1 VLAQNSVSSGSSII
15 LPADTLAGRG
25 SASGSGAQEIIT
37 LDPSISI
44 FGTLLR
50 VSGPDRIVYPTGLVA
65 TDTANF
71 ATALL
76 AGGSVLFA
84 PGTFKLTGIGTE
96 IGKITLPGK
105 YLGCGAATTFEIQ
118 TGTAATTDIIR
129 FAPTSN
135 MSGVEIGN
143 YTTKPQV
150 YATPTGRHGLNI
162 DLSTATVYQDNLKV
176 RRIFDGDYSGLTLN
190 GYSIYVTHYT
200 QTDGLFASTV
210 EECTAVNGMY
220 WQDMGDSMSFLRNH
234 FWGWNGGLDVAS
246 VRTYANHCIFEGNNG
261 WVHNKPCLRIRGNG
275 LKILNNN
282 MELQSVTDAAA
293 NKAALHIVEGDALGS
308 LSSLN
313 EVIGNNFLSM
323 NSPATGYAKG
333 ALIENANHCVIKSNY
348 FAGNGAGVGGD
359 LTIAASCL
367 LSELS
372 THNIYANGTMQSLG
386 T

>member
-1 VLAQNSVSSGSSII
+1 
-15 LPADTLAGRG
+15 
-25 SASGSGAQEIIT
+25 
-37 LDPSISI
+37 
-44 FGTLLR
+44 
-50 VSGPDRIVYPTGLVA
+50 
-65 TDTANF
+65 
-71 ATALL
+71 
-76 AGGSVLFA
+76 
-84 PGTFKLTGIGTE
+84 
-96 IGKITLPGK
+96 
-105 YLGCGAATTFEIQ
+105 
-118 TGTAATTDIIR
+118 
-129 FAPTSN
+129 
-135 MSGVEIGN
+135 
-143 YTTKPQV
+143 
-150 YATPTGRHGLNI
+150 
-162 DLSTATVYQDNLKV
+162 
-176 RRIFDGDYSGLTLN
+176 
-190 GYSIYVTHYT
+190 
-200 QTDGLFASTV
+200 
-210 EECTAVNGMY
+210 
-220 WQDMGDSMSFLRNH
+220 MSFLRNH